1 MAKTSMIVKAQ
12 RKPKYMTRTQ
22 RRCQRCGRPHSVYR
36 KFGLCRVCLRELA
49 LKGDLPG
56 VRKASW

>member
-1 MAKTSMIVKAQ
+1 MATTAKINKWKAT
-12 RKPKYMTRTQ
+12 PKYKVQ
-22 RRCQRCGRPHSVYR
+22 HHNRCNQCGRPRSYYR
-36 KFGLCRVCLRELA
+36 FFGLCRICLRNLA